1 MRVAK
6 NNSMMAIPGW
16 LWPDNS
22 HRNGGP
28 QRPHESRET
37 SEIENAT
44 SLFKILSNTIRL
56 EILVSLHE
64 QSDPT
69 SYTELR
75 ESTSVDDKGKFNYHL
90 RKLEHLVC
98 IQDGEYTLTDRGEA
112 FIQKVLSEDLIL
124 NHE

>member
-1 MRVAK
+1 
-6 NNSMMAIPGW
+6 MAIPGW

-22 HRNGGP
+22 HRNGEA
-28 QRPHESRET
+28 QHPHESLET

-75 ESTSVDDKGKFNYHL
+75 ESTSVDDKGK
-90 RKLEHLVC
+90 R
-98 IQDGEYTLTDRGEA
+98 
-112 FIQKVLSEDLIL
+112 S
-124 NHE
+124 